1 MKLFTTNKHIRFGW
15 GGLLMAVVLGW
26 AAIGC
31 EEQDLDRTFAGPY
44 FVRFTD
50 TTLTFRESYNQIVP
64 IRVHNVGPVLTEA
77 IRINY
82 TVSGTAREGRDYAIQ
97 GEKGI
102 VVIPA
107 NKSFGQINIRLINN
121 ANNIL
126 ESQSLTFTLTG
137 VSPASLRVGLAPSGA
152 LGRSMRFT
160 INDDC
165 LFGGTYTG
173 TSRVGNQNFTYQ
185 NIDISSTDCKQYI
198 LSNWNIGIPF
208 FNFDAIKPTLRFV
221 DNGDNTITVP
231 AQTNA
236 ELGSTDTLR
245 GNGAWNPRDRRIT
258 LNLQFKLRLTNNR
271 DTTLS
276 YTQTYTPQ

>member
-1 MKLFTTNKHIRFGW
+1 MRQVLNNTTFRTGW
-15 GGLLMAVVLGW
+15 TGLLLAACIGW
-26 AAIGC
+26 ATTGC
-31 EEQDLDRTFAGPY
+31 DKQDIDRTFEGPY

-50 TTLTFRESYNQIVP
+50 STLIYKESFSKPIA
-64 IRVHNVGPVLTEA
+64 IRVHNVGPVLKEP
-77 IRINY
+77 I
-82 TVSGTAREGRDYAIQ
+82 TVSYTISGSARENRDYRIV
-97 GEKGI
+97 GEKGK

-107 NKSFGQINIRLINN
+107 NKSFGEISLQLLNN

-126 ESQSLTFTLTG
+126 ESQSLVFTLTG
-137 VSPASLRVGLAPSGA
+137 VQPASLQVGLAPAGI

-165 LFGGTYTG
+165 LFGGSYTG
-173 TSRVGNQNFTYQ
+173 SGRVGNQTYTAS
-185 NIDISSTDCKQYI
+185 NIDITSTDCKQYT

-208 FNFDAIKPTLRFV
+208 FSFDAVKPTLRFV
-221 DNGDNTITVP
+221 DNGDNTLTIP
-231 AQTNA
+231 AQSNT

-258 LNLQFKLRLTNNR
+258 LNFQVKLRLSNNR